1 MTLDPDQAIKAKI
14 PLIFIVTRFYNLF
27 VIDYRFPASLND
39 REFLVQQA
47 LARQFYHDM
56 LLAREFELAPAE
68 QYTQGNIGGFLHLY
82 PGEEA
87 VAVGSLR
94 ASHLTR
100 QTLARLFLLS
110 IA

>member
-68 QYTQGNIGGFLHLY
+68 QYTQGNIGRFPAPLSRRG
-82 PGEEA
+82 
-87 VAVGSLR
+87 GSR
-94 ASHLTR
+94 RR
-100 QTLARLFLLS
+100 QPARESLDQ
-110 IA
+110 ANTG